1 MKIVKGNKVKVEYE
15 GKFDNGEI
23 FDSSKHGE
31 HSHPLE
37 FVVGKGQVIPGFE
50 EAVIGLKK
58 GDEKEIKLES
68 EEAYGNYDST
78 LKREIPKEVIPEGQ
92 EIKEGMIIVMQTPE
106 GYKLPARIV
115 SISDDSFTIDLN
127 HPLAGKK
134 LIFNIKVIDVEEN
147 NDQ

>member
-37 FVVGKGQVIPGFE
+37 FVVGKGQVISGFE

>member
-134 LIFNIKVIDVEEN
+134 LIFNIKVIGVEEN

>member
-37 FVVGKGQVIPGFE
+37 FVVGKSQVIPGFE

-134 LIFNIKVIDVEEN
+134 LIFNIKVIGVEEN

>member
-78 LKREIPKEVIPEGQ
+78 LKREIPKDVIPEGQ

-134 LIFNIKVIDVEEN
+134 LIFNIKVVGIEEN

>member
-134 LIFNIKVIDVEEN
+134 LIFNIKVVGIEEN

>member
-23 FDSSKHGE
+23 FDSSKHVE

-78 LKREIPKEVIPEGQ
+78 LKREIPKDVIPEGQ

-134 LIFNIKVIDVEEN
+134 LIFNIKVVGIEEN

>member
-37 FVVGKGQVIPGFE
+37 FVVGKGQVISGFE

-115 SISDDSFTIDLN
+115 SISEDSFTIDLN

-134 LIFNIKVIDVEEN
+134 LIFNIRVINVEEN

>member
-37 FVVGKGQVIPGFE
+37 FVVGKGQVISGFE

-78 LKREIPKEVIPEGQ
+78 LKREIPKDVIPEGQ
-92 EIKEGMIIVMQTPE
+92 EIKEGTIIVMQTPE

-134 LIFNIKVIDVEEN
+134 LIFNIRVINVEEN

>member
-37 FVVGKGQVIPGFE
+37 FVVGKGQVISGFE

-78 LKREIPKEVIPEGQ
+78 LKREIPKDVIPEGQ

>member
-37 FVVGKGQVIPGFE
+37 FVVGKGQVISGFE

-134 LIFNIKVIDVEEN
+134 LIFNIKVIGVEEN

>member
-37 FVVGKGQVIPGFE
+37 FVVGKGQVISGFE

-78 LKREIPKEVIPEGQ
+78 LKREIPKDVIPEGQ

-134 LIFNIKVIDVEEN
+134 LIFNIRVINVEEN